1 MHENMKK
8 MKIWAAVILAAIAFP
23 LCATAEA
30 GDLRLG
36 LRIPVGVY
44 GWTPLDDWADT
55 IAGAAGIRTGAEV
68 FPLGGGRGYSD
79 RGFFLS
85 GRACAGY
92 RLGLGDKNTYNAR
105 LHSLTAEF
113 VLLARLNF
121 TRQQGLYLGCGPLWE
136 MDIMTYDEKYG
147 ETKSLVRRGA
157 ALNAVAGYEFR
168 LREKLAVFVE
178 ANYAHFFLSDV
189 FDFVA
194 PTLGLTIGI

>member
-1 MHENMKK
+1 MKK

-44 GWTPLDDWADT
+44 GWTPLDDDWADT

-121 TRQQGLYLGCGPLWE
+121 TRQQGLKGGFGVQNTIGVSHSSDGKFHVKFNGVEETTFTDPAAPIIPKGTTGC
-136 MDIMTYDEKYG
+136 I
-147 ETKSLVRRGA
+147 
-157 ALNAVAGYEFR
+157 VAISDSEGFPQ
-168 LREKLAVFVE
+168 KFVE
-178 ANYAHFFLSDV
+178 VSFSE
-189 FDFVA
+189 
-194 PTLGLTIGI
+194 